1 MPLTTSM
8 MCLSQMM
15 MVHHIDVCEKSNTL
29 RGVVFFQRFYIFK
42 QHSILTYT
50 VYPAAQGIHKSPKPT
65 GYSRYYYRYSRLLK
79 VTHDYIFKHHS
90 ISMSTQHTNGE
101 RALLVPI
108 TTTEAHGILCA
119 AMFIDYNTIHNGR
132 DNEILVA
139 ALNGEMDT
147 ALRLAV
153 IKLANYKINAECHD
167 TPDVIDNLD
176 TLIRRERGT
185 GASIFEDVFGGPQ
198 SSEDTWD
205 GDETDRIM
213 H

>member
-1 MPLTTSM
+1 
-8 MCLSQMM
+8 
-15 MVHHIDVCEKSNTL
+15 
-29 RGVVFFQRFYIFK
+29 
-42 QHSILTYT
+42 
-50 VYPAAQGIHKSPKPT
+50 
-65 GYSRYYYRYSRLLK
+65 
-79 VTHDYIFKHHS
+79 
-90 ISMSTQHTNGE
+90 
-101 RALLVPI
+101 
-108 TTTEAHGILCA
+108 
-119 AMFIDYNTIHNGR
+119 MFIDYNTIHNGR

-198 SSEDTWD
+198 SSDDRWD